1 VSRACGADHGAQTTW
16 HASTELLR
24 GYADGDDLAADVGW
38 AVEVHLETCA
48 DCRARLAAQAESVTP
63 LLDQVWAGL
72 EPSPEPAPVRRGRWL
87 ATWATPAMGPWLGMT
102 VLTTL
107 LALVADRLIPQ
118 PFPSLALLLAPI
130 APVAGVAAAWARGLD
145 PAHELVAATPR
156 AGLYLV
162 LRRTVAVLAVVIPLL
177 AVATWTSPLRWLL
190 PCLAFT
196 VATLALGAFTG
207 VRRAAAV
214 LVGGWMALVIGP
226 SLVTARPPAVLEPA
240 ALGVWAAVLVAG
252 AAVVRLRAAVFTR
265 LEL

>member
-1 VSRACGADHGAQTTW
+1 MTW
-16 HASTELLR
+16 HASTELLHD
-24 GYADGDDLAADVGW
+24 YADGSVLAADVVW

-48 DCRARLAAQAESVTP
+48 ECRARLADEADSVAP
-63 LLDQVWAGL
+63 LLDRVWADL
-72 EPSPEPAPVRRGRWL
+72 EPSPEPAPARRGRWL
-87 ATWATPAMGPWLGMT
+87 ATWATPAMGPWLAMT
-102 VLTTL
+102 ALVAL
-107 LALVADRLIPQ
+107 LALVADLVIPQ

-177 AVATWTSPLRWLL
+177 AVTTWTSPLRWLL
-190 PCLAFT
+190 PCLAFAA
-196 VATLALGAFTG
+196 ATLALGGFTG
-207 VRRAAAV
+207 VRRAAVV
-214 LVGGWMALVIGP
+214 LVGGWAALVIGP

-252 AAVVRLRAAVFTR
+252 AAVVRLRATVYTR
-265 LEL
+265 LDS

>member
-1 VSRACGADHGAQTTW
+1 MTW
-16 HASTELLR
+16 HASTELLHD
-24 GYADGDDLAADVGW
+24 YADGSVLAADVVW

-48 DCRARLAAQAESVTP
+48 ECRARLAAVADSVAP
-63 LLDQVWAGL
+63 LLDQVWADL
-72 EPSPEPAPVRRGRWL
+72 DPAPEPAPVRRGWWL
-87 ATWATPAMGPWLGMT
+87 ATWATPAMGSWLAMT
-102 VLTTL
+102 VLVTL
-107 LALVADRLIPQ
+107 LALLADLLIPE

-162 LRRTVAVLAVVIPLL
+162 LRRTVAVLVVVIPLL
-177 AVATWTSPLRWLL
+177 AVTTWTSPLRWLL

-214 LVGGWMALVIGP
+214 LIGGWAALVIGP
-226 SLVTARPPAVLEPA
+226 SIVTARPPAVLEPP

-252 AAVVRLRAAVFTR
+252 VAVVRLRADIYSR
-265 LEL
+265 LES

>member
-1 VSRACGADHGAQTTW
+1 MTS
-16 HASTELLR
+16 HASDDLLR
-24 GYADGDDLAADVGW
+24 GYADGDTLAADVVW

-48 DCRARLAAQAESVTP
+48 DCRARLAAQAEAVTP
-63 LLDQVWAGL
+63 LLDRVWADL
-72 EPSPEPAPVRRGRWL
+72 DPAPAPAPMRRRRWL
-87 ATWATPAMGPWLGMT
+87 ATWATPAMGPWLLMT
-102 VLTTL
+102 AMVTL
-107 LALVADRLIPQ
+107 LALVADRVIP
-118 PFPSLALLLAPI
+118 PPYPSLALLLAPI

-207 VRRAAAV
+207 VRRAAVV
-214 LVGGWMALVIGP
+214 LVAGWALLVIGP

-252 AAVVRLRAAVFTR
+252 AAVVRLRAAVYTR
-265 LEL
+265 LEI